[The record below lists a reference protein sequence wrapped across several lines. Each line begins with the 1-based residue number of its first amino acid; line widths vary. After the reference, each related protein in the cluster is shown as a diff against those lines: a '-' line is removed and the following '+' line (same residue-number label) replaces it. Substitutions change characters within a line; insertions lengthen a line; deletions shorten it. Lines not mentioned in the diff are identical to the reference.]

1 MDVNNLNAL
10 VIAYLGDNVYEY
22 YVRRE
27 LINRGISNV
36 NDLQTESTK
45 YVSAKSQSEIVNT
58 LLEENFFT
66 EDEIDIYKRARNHKG
81 NRHPKNCEIVT
92 YKCATGLEAI
102 IGYLEFNNKR
112 DRIETI
118 MKRILGE

>member
-22 YVRRE
+22 YVRRA

-45 YVSAKSQSEIVNT
+45 YVSAKSQSEIVNS
-58 LLEENFFT
+58 LMNENFFT
-66 EDEIDIYKRARNHKG
+66 EDELDIYKRARNHKG
-81 NRHPKNCEIVT
+81 NRHPKNCDIVT